1 MNSAQEFTARRLWYF
16 NMNREKVV
24 CPCYKVTK
32 GDIIDAVEAGA
43 SSFKEV
49 KKVTKA
55 GKGCGKC
62 KKKVKKLTKKL
73 LAKEKE

>member
-1 MNSAQEFTARRLWYF
+1 MICS
-16 NMNREKVV
+16 
-24 CPCYKVTK
+24 CYHVTK
-32 GDIIDAVEAGA
+32 GDVADAVKNGA

-49 KKVTKA
+49 RKATIA

-73 LAKEKE
+73 LGKEA

>member
-1 MNSAQEFTARRLWYF
+1 MSRK
-16 NMNREKVV
+16 KVI
-24 CPCYKVTK
+24 CSCYHVTK
-32 GDIIDAVEAGA
+32 GDIADAIEQGA

-49 KKVTKA
+49 KKATKA

-73 LAKEKE
+73 LEEK